1 MNLEREVLNYENLRE
16 SVCIK
21 MSLRD
26 PSRIENGGICREV
39 DLVND
44 DDLGVSFLSYVLVT
58 SACPFNRVLCCTCS

>member
-16 SVCIK
+16 RVCIK

-44 DDLGVSFLSYVLVT
+44 DELGVSFLSW
-58 SACPFNRVLCCTCS
+58 CW